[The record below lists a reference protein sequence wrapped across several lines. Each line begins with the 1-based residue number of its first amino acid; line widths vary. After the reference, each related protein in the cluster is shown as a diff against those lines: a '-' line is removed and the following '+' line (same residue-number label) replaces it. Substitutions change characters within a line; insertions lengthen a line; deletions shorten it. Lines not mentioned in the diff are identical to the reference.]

1 MGYKPYVC
9 AGSTHTAID
18 ALGSIM
24 KENGLRP
31 DDIAVSTAAP
41 WRTGIA
47 PDLMCLRASPPRR
60 MSLFYALAAMARC

>member
-1 MGYKPYVC
+1 
-9 AGSTHTAID
+9 
-18 ALGSIM
+18 M

-60 MSLFYALAAMARC
+60 